1 MEIVNRHQREVRA
14 SLTASYNHISIM
26 LKENTQP
33 FQNINETEML
43 HLLRSLVEP
52 SYYTMEKLRKLLS
65 FAIRES
71 MGM

>member
-43 HLLRSLVEP
+43 HLLRSLV
-52 SYYTMEKLRKLLS
+52 
-65 FAIRES
+65 
-71 MGM
+71 